1 MKKSLIAIAAFILLG
16 SGCEQKAA
24 LTEVQEVATYPAS
37 TFFQT
42 TRFFSARDPRNAFS
56 AQSGDLLISSDE
68 TGIFNAYRVDVKSG
82 AREPLTAS
90 TDSGIYAVG
99 WFPSDDRFL
108 YTQDGNGDELTHVF
122 VQTATAESIDLTPG
136 ERVKA
141 GFMGWSADNAS
152 FFIFTNERDSAA
164 FDVYRYSADDYQRQL
179 VYTNTEGLELN
190 DVSADGRWVVLTR
203 NNSNADS
210 DLFLVDVGAEVPEL
224 VNITPHEAPV
234 NHSVFGFSP
243 NSKTLVYATDEFG
256 EFTQAWSLDLET
268 GERALE
274 YAAEWDVLSVDFSP
288 SGRYRVVAINED
300 ARTSLIVLDRQA
312 GVELEIGALPKGD
325 ISQVRFSRDESSL
338 SVGIN
343 SDTSPTDLFYMP
355 IGGEPLRLTRA
366 LNASIDQAHLVAS
379 DVIRFPSF
387 DGLQVPG
394 LLYKPKNASAE
405 QPVPMMINVHGGPG
419 GQSRKGYRAEVQY
432 LLNHGYAV
440 FSINNRGSSGYGKTF
455 YHLDDKRHG
464 EDDLDDVVAAHAYL
478 GALDWVDGDRIG
490 VMGGSYGGYMVAA
503 ALAFRPDVFKVGIN
517 IFGVTNWLRTLTS
530 IPDWWGSFRTALY
543 DELGDPATDSDRL
556 TRISPLFHAEN
567 ITKPLLVVQ
576 GANDPRVLQVES
588 DELVEK
594 VRENGVPVRYV
605 LFEDE
610 GHGFRKR
617 ENRITAAEAYLAFLD
632 EYL

>member
-1 MKKSLIAIAAFILLG
+1 MKKSWLAIAASLLVVTA
-16 SGCEQKAA
+16 CDQKAS
-24 LTEVQEVATYPAS
+24 LTHVEDLATYPAA

-42 TRFFSARDPRNAFS
+42 TRFFSARDSRNAFS

-68 TGIFNAYRVDVKSG
+68 TGIFNAYRVDTENG
-82 AREPLTAS
+82 AREPLTFS

-99 WFPSDDRFL
+99 WFPDDERFL
-108 YTQDGNGDELTHVF
+108 YTQDGNGDELTHVY
-122 VQTATAESIDLTPG
+122 VQTSTGEAIDLTPG
-136 ERVKA
+136 EKLKA
-141 GFMGWSADNAS
+141 GFMGWSADSSA
-152 FFIFTNERDSAA
+152 FFAFTNERDSAA

-179 VYTNTEGLELN
+179 LYTNDEGLELN

-203 NNSNADS
+203 NNSNTDS
-210 DLFLVDVGAEVPEL
+210 DLFLVDVLAEEPEL
-224 VNITPHEAPV
+224 VNITPHEASV

-243 NSKTLVYATDEFG
+243 DSAALIYATDQFG

-268 GERALE
+268 GKRTLE
-274 YAAEWDVLSVDFSP
+274 YAADWDVVSVDFSH

-300 ARTSLIVLDRQA
+300 ARTSLRVLDRQA
-312 GVELEIGALPKGD
+312 GVEMQMGMLPKGD
-325 ISQVRFSRDESSL
+325 ISQVRFSRDETALSL
-338 SVGIN
+338 GVN
-343 SDTSPTDLFYMP
+343 SDTSPTELFFLP
-355 IGGEPLRLTRA
+355 IGGEPFRLTKA
-366 LNASIDQAHLVAS
+366 LNAAIDQTHLVAS
-379 DVIRFPSF
+379 EVVRFPSF

-394 LLYKPKNASAE
+394 LLYKPKKASAE

-419 GQSRKGYRAEVQY
+419 GQSRKGYRADIQY

-455 YHLDDKRHG
+455 FHLDDKRHG

-478 GALDWVDGDRIG
+478 GDLEWVDGDRIG

-503 ALAFRPDVFKVGIN
+503 ALAFRPDVFQVGIN

-567 ITKPLLVVQ
+567 IIKPLLVVQ
-576 GANDPRVLQVES
+576 GSNDPRVLQVES

-594 VRENGVPVRYV
+594 VRANNVPVRYV

>member
-1 MKKSLIAIAAFILLG
+1 MKKSWLAIAASILLVAACG
-16 SGCEQKAA
+16 QKASQTA
-24 LTEVQEVATYPAS
+24 VQKVATYPAE

-42 TRFFSARDPRNAFS
+42 TSFYSARDSRTAFS

-68 TGIFNAYRVDVKSG
+68 TGIFNAYRVDVRSG
-82 AREPLTAS
+82 AREPLTFS

-99 WFPSDDRFL
+99 WFPSDDRIL
-108 YTQDGNGDELTHVF
+108 YTQDGNGDELTHVY
-122 VQTATAESIDLTPG
+122 VQTPTGEAIDLTPG
-136 ERVKA
+136 EQVKA
-141 GFMGWSADNAS
+141 GFMGWSVNNAA
-152 FFIFTNERDSAA
+152 FFLFTNERDSAA
-164 FDVYRYSADDYQRQL
+164 FDVYRYRADDYQRQVL
-179 VYTNTEGLELN
+179 YINSEGLELN

-203 NNSNADS
+203 NNSNTDS
-210 DLFLVDVGAEVPEL
+210 DLFLVDVAAEVPEL
-224 VNITPHEAPV
+224 VNITPHDAPV

-243 NSKTLVYATDEFG
+243 DSRTLIYATDEFG

-274 YAAEWDVLSVDFSP
+274 YAAEWDVVSVDFSH
-288 SGRYRVVAINED
+288 SARYRVVAINED
-300 ARTSLIVLDRQA
+300 ARTSLRVLDRQA
-312 GVELEIGALPKGD
+312 GLELDLGALPEGD
-325 ISQVRFSRDESSL
+325 ISQVRFSRDDSSL

-343 SDTSPTDLFYMP
+343 SDTSPTDLFFLP
-355 IGGEPLRLTRA
+355 INGAPIRLTRA
-366 LNASIDQAHLVAS
+366 LNASIDQTHLVAS
-379 DVIRFPSF
+379 EVIRFPSF
-387 DGLQVPG
+387 DDLQIPG
-394 LLYKPKNASAE
+394 LLYKPQNASAE

-419 GQSRKGYRAEVQY
+419 GQSRKGYRAEIQY

-455 YHLDDKRHG
+455 FHLDDKRHG

-478 GALDWVDGDRIG
+478 GGLDWVDADRIG

-503 ALAFRPDVFKVGIN
+503 ALAFRPEVFKVGIN

-594 VRENGVPVRYV
+594 VRESGVPVRYV

-617 ENRITAAEAYLAFLD
+617 ENRITAAEAYMAFLD

>member
-1 MKKSLIAIAAFILLG
+1 MNKSWVAVATCVLLAV
-16 SGCEQKAA
+16 GCEQKAVQP
-24 LTEVQEVATYPAS
+24 EVQEVTTYPAS

-42 TRFFSARDPRNAFS
+42 TRFFSARDSRNAFS
-56 AQSGDLLISSDE
+56 AKSGDLLISSDE

-82 AREPLTAS
+82 VRAPLTSS
-90 TDSGIYAVG
+90 TDSGVYAVG
-99 WFPSDDRFL
+99 WFPSDNRFL

-122 VQTATAESIDLTPG
+122 VQTASGEAIDLTPG
-136 ERVKA
+136 EQVKA
-141 GFMGWSADNAS
+141 GFMGWSADNTA
-152 FFIFTNERDSAA
+152 FFVFTNERDSAA

-179 VYTNTEGLELN
+179 IYTNSEVLELN

-203 NNSNADS
+203 NNSNTDS
-210 DLFLVDVGAEVPEL
+210 DLFSVDVGADVTEL
-224 VNITPHEAPV
+224 VNITPHTAPV
-234 NHSVFGFSP
+234 NHAVFGFSP
-243 NSKTLVYATDEFG
+243 DSKTLIYATDEFG

-268 GERALE
+268 GDRALE
-274 YAAEWDVLSVDFSP
+274 YAAEWDVVAVNFSP

-312 GVELEIGALPKGD
+312 GVELEMGALPKGD

-343 SDTSPTDLFYMP
+343 SDTSPTDLFFMP

-366 LNASIDQAHLVAS
+366 LNAAIDQTHLVAS
-379 DVIRFPSF
+379 EVIRFPSF

-394 LLYKPKNASAE
+394 LLYKPKHASAE

-419 GQSRKGYRAEVQY
+419 GQSRKGYRAEIQY

-455 YHLDDKRHG
+455 FHLDDKRHG
-464 EDDLDDVVAAHAYL
+464 EDDLDDVVAAHGYL
-478 GALDWVDGDRIG
+478 GGLDWVDGDRMG

-556 TRISPLFHAEN
+556 TRLSSLVHAET

-617 ENRITAAEAYLAFLD
+617 ENRITAAEAYLTFLD

>member
-1 MKKSLIAIAAFILLG
+1 MKKSWLAIAASLLLVTACG
-16 SGCEQKAA
+16 EKAP
-24 LTEVQEVATYPAS
+24 LTNVADIATYPAA

-42 TRFFSARDPRNAFS
+42 TRFISARDSRTAFS

-68 TGIFNAYRVDVKSG
+68 TGIFNVYRLDTESG
-82 AREPLTAS
+82 AREPLTFS
-90 TDSGIYAVG
+90 TDSGMYAVG
-99 WFPSDDRFL
+99 WFPGDDRFL
-108 YTQDGNGDELTHVF
+108 YTQDGNGDELTHVY
-122 VQTATAESIDLTPG
+122 VQTSMGEAIDLTPG
-136 ERVKA
+136 EQLKA
-141 GFMGWSADNAS
+141 GFMGWSADNTA
-152 FFIFTNERDSAA
+152 FFAFTNERDSAA
-164 FDVYRYSADDYQRQL
+164 FDVYRYRADDYQRQL
-179 VYTNTEGLELN
+179 LYTNDEGLELN

-203 NNSNADS
+203 NNSNTDS
-210 DLFLVDVGAEVPEL
+210 DLFLVDVAAEEPEL
-224 VNITPHEAPV
+224 INITPHEASV
-234 NHSVFGFSP
+234 SHSVFGFSP
-243 NSKTLVYATDEFG
+243 DSTALIYATDQFG
-256 EFTQAWSLDLET
+256 EFTQAWSLELET
-268 GERALE
+268 GERTLE
-274 YAAEWDVLSVDFSP
+274 YAADWDVVSVDFSH

-300 ARTSLIVLDRQA
+300 ARTSLRVLDRQA
-312 GVELEIGALPKGD
+312 GLEMQMGMLPKGD
-325 ISQVRFSRDESSL
+325 ISQVRFSRDEASL
-338 SVGIN
+338 SLGVN
-343 SDTSPTDLFYMP
+343 SDTSPTELFFLP
-355 IGGEPLRLTRA
+355 IGGEPLRLTTA
-366 LNASIDQAHLVAS
+366 LNAAIDQTHLVAS
-379 DVIRFPSF
+379 EVIRFPSF

-394 LLYKPKNASAE
+394 LLYKPKKASAD

-419 GQSRKGYRAEVQY
+419 GQSRKGYRADIQY

-455 YHLDDKRHG
+455 FHLDDKRHG

-478 GALDWVDGDRIG
+478 GGLDWVDGDRIG

-503 ALAFRPDVFKVGIN
+503 ALAFRPDVFQVGIN

-567 ITKPLLVVQ
+567 IIKPLLVVQ
-576 GANDPRVLQVES
+576 GSNDPRVLQVES

-594 VRENGVPVRYV
+594 VRANGVPVRYV

-632 EYL
+632 EHL

>member
-1 MKKSLIAIAAFILLG
+1 MQL
-16 SGCEQKAA
+16 
-24 LTEVQEVATYPAS
+24 
-37 TFFQT
+37 FF
-42 TRFFSARDPRNAFS
+42 
-56 AQSGDLLISSDE
+56 
-68 TGIFNAYRVDVKSG
+68 V
-82 AREPLTAS
+82 
-90 TDSGIYAVG
+90 
-99 WFPSDDRFL
+99 
-108 YTQDGNGDELTHVF
+108 
-122 VQTATAESIDLTPG
+122 
-136 ERVKA
+136 
-141 GFMGWSADNAS
+141 
-152 FFIFTNERDSAA
+152 FTNERDSAA
-164 FDVYRYSADDYQRQL
+164 FDVYRYSADDYQRQPL
-179 VYTNTEGLELN
+179 YTNTEGLELN
-190 DVSADGRWVVLTR
+190 DVSADGRWVMLTR

-210 DLFLVDVGAEVPEL
+210 DLFLVDVGADVPEL

-243 NSKTLVYATDEFG
+243 DSRTLVYATDEFG

-268 GERALE
+268 GDRAQE
-274 YAAEWDVLSVDFSP
+274 YAAEWDVVSVDFSP
-288 SGRYRVVAINED
+288 SGRFRVVAINED

-312 GVELEIGALPKGD
+312 GVELEMGTLPKGD

-366 LNASIDQAHLVAS
+366 LNNAIDQTHLVAS
-379 DVIRFPSF
+379 EVIRFPSF
-387 DGLQVPG
+387 DGLEVPG
-394 LLYKPKNASAE
+394 LLYRPKKASAE

-419 GQSRKGYRAEVQY
+419 GQSRKGYRAEIQY

-455 YHLDDKRHG
+455 FHLDDKRHG
-464 EDDLDDVVAAHAYL
+464 EDDLDDVVAAHGYL
-478 GALDWVDGDRIG
+478 GGLDWVDGDRIG

-588 DELVEK
+588 DELVQK

-605 LFEDE
+605 LFDDE

>member
-16 SGCEQKAA
+16 SGCGQKAA
-24 LTEVQEVATYPAS
+24 QTEVQEVATYPAS
-37 TFFQT
+37 TFLQT

-82 AREPLTAS
+82 AREPLTSS

-122 VQTATAESIDLTPG
+122 VQTATAESLDLTPG

-141 GFMGWSADNAS
+141 GFVGWSADSAA
-152 FFIFTNERDSAA
+152 FFVFTNERDSAA
-164 FDVYRYSADDYQRQL
+164 FDVYRYSADNYQRQL
-179 VYTNTEGLELN
+179 IYTNTEGLELN

-203 NNSNADS
+203 NNSNTDS
-210 DLFLVDVGAEVPEL
+210 DLFLVDVTLDTPEL
-224 VNITPHEAPV
+224 VNITPHDVPV
-234 NHSVFGFSP
+234 SHSVFGFSP
-243 NSKTLVYATDEFG
+243 DSKALVYATDEFG
-256 EFTQAWSLDLET
+256 EFTQAWALDLET

-274 YAAEWDVLSVDFSP
+274 YAAEWDVVSVDFSP

-300 ARTSLIVLDRQA
+300 ARTALRVLDRQA
-312 GVELEIGALPKGD
+312 EIELELGVLPNGD
-325 ISQVRFSRDESSL
+325 ISQVRFSRDEASL
-338 SVGIN
+338 SVGVD

-366 LNASIDQAHLVAS
+366 LNEAIDQSHLVAS
-379 DVIRFPSF
+379 EVIRFPSF
-387 DGLQVPG
+387 DGLEVPG
-394 LLYKPKNASAE
+394 LLYRPKKANAE

-419 GQSRKGYRAEVQY
+419 GQSRKGYRAEIQY

-455 YHLDDKRHG
+455 FHLDDKRHG
-464 EDDLDDVVAAHAYL
+464 EDDLDDVVAAHGYL
-478 GALDWVDGDRIG
+478 GGLDWVDGDRIG

-556 TRISPLFHAEN
+556 TRISPLFHAQN